1 MSFIDNIRK
10 GWNAF
15 LGRDPTI
22 AYKVGT
28 EYYGSR
34 PDRIHF
40 SYANRNTIATAI
52 YNRIALDAA
61 AIDIHHVYLDEQGR
75 FDHYAD
81 SALENCLTLEAN
93 ADQTGRSFMQDVVES
108 MLDEGVVA
116 VVPIDT
122 SENPEVTDSYDI
134 YTMRTGKIVSWYP
147 NHVRVKV
154 YNERTGRKEER
165 IFPKKMVAI
174 IENPLYAVINDNCSM
189 MQQLIHTLALLNSVN
204 EQQTSEKLNLIV
216 QLPYIART
224 AVRKEQASARR
235 KDIEDQLANSKYG
248 VAYLDATEKIIQL
261 NRPLDNQLMSQV
273 EYLTNM
279 VYSQLG
285 ITTEILNGTA
295 DEKVMLNYH
304 NRTIEPIV
312 AAIADEFKR
321 KFLTKKA
328 RTIGQSIEYF
338 RDPFRLV
345 PVNDLAELADKFTR
359 NEIMT
364 SNEIRQIVG
373 MQPSSDPSADELRN
387 KNLNQSAEE
396 IQGGVAGQMET
407 DSAIKRLTQ
416 EGENQNG

>member
-1 MSFIDNIRK
+1 MSFIDNIKK

-15 LGRDPTI
+15 LGRDPTVI
-22 AYKVGT
+22 YKTGT
-28 EYYGSR
+28 EYFGSR
-34 PDRIHF
+34 PDMSHF
-40 SYANRNTIATAI
+40 SYANKNTIATAI

-61 AIDIHHVYLDEQGR
+61 AIDIHHVYLDEKGR

-81 SALENCLTLEAN
+81 SGLENCLSLEAN
-93 ADQTGRSFMQDVVES
+93 TDQTGRSFIQDIVES
-108 MLDEGVVA
+108 MLDEGVIA

-122 SENPEVTDSYDI
+122 SDNPETTDSYDI
-134 YTMRTGKIVSWYP
+134 YTMRVGQITSWYP
-147 NHVRVKV
+147 NHVRVKL
-154 YNERTGRKEER
+154 YNERNGRKEER
-165 IFPKKMVAI
+165 MFPKRMVAI

-204 EQQTSEKLNLIV
+204 EKTTSEKLNIIV
-216 QLPYIART
+216 QLPYTTNTPLKREHATNR
-224 AVRKEQASARR
+224 RKE
-235 KDIEDQLANSKYG
+235 IEDQLVKNPYG
-248 VAYLDATEKIIQL
+248 IAYMDGTEKITQL
-261 NRPLDNQLMSQV
+261 NRPIDNQLISQV

-295 DEKVMLNYH
+295 DEKVMLNYY

-312 AAIADEFKR
+312 AAITDEFKR
-321 KFLTKKA
+321 KFLTRIA
-328 RTIGQSIEYF
+328 RSRGQSIEYF

-364 SNEIRQIVG
+364 SNEIRQIIG
-373 MQPSSDPSADELRN
+373 MQPSDDPSADELRN
-387 KNLNQSAEE
+387 KNLNQSTDEAA
-396 IQGGVAGQMET
+396 VAQKAV
-407 DSAIKRLTQ
+407 SSLTK